1 MIYYLPVRG
10 FVGCKF
16 VVIRVL
22 LYRVPGSHE
31 RTAIFD
37 IILPVFSTART
48 AKMCQDESKTCQ
60 DESKTC
66 QDESKTRQDESK
78 TCQDDIRRGKT

>member
-1 MIYYLPVRG
+1 M
-10 FVGCKF
+10 
-16 VVIRVL
+16 
-22 LYRVPGSHE
+22 LYPVPGSHE

-78 TCQDDIRRGKT
+78 TCEASRKSNLGEKPAAGDKIWTKMCEFHSS